1 MEDLAQQ
8 QAFERHAVLVMFSS
22 FVCAHHKQASF
33 SQLEPR
39 NKNTTLCPLHH
50 LTWLCSQFLASLSSV
65 DISISVVLSPAA
77 KLTLVNIS
85 EGLPT
90 AWVCEALEG
99 MTTGPSTHKYTL
111 IQCIQYQ
118 WILSFIRVSTS
129 QRRHFTYIFIYT
141 LLYINSY
148 LEFK

>member
-65 DISISVVLSPAA
+65 DISISVILSPAA

-90 AWVCEALEG
+90 ALEV
-99 MTTGPSTHKYTL
+99 MTMGPSTHKYTL

-141 LLYINSY
+141 LL
-148 LEFK
+148 